1 MMPRSLRVR
10 LTTLAAAWTILA
22 LVAGGL
28 VLSYA
33 FRQTVENAFDQRL
46 DDIQLG
52 VISGVEAKPDGTLAM
67 TRPIIDQRFSQV
79 FSGWYWQVSDS
90 QTVLL
95 RSRSLWD
102 QELENT
108 AIGAIIDGEGRGYV
122 RGPRERSL
130 RGIASE
136 ITIPRRA
143 DPLVILVAADISETQ
158 REVRSFNALLATSL
172 GLLGIGLI
180 VAILLQVTLG
190 LRPLQRLRND
200 LDKIR
205 AGETAKLGDGYP
217 TEIHPLIEAMNAVLE
232 HNSEMVRRARAHA
245 GDLAHG
251 LKTPLSILKGESADF
266 DPGKSARINRQI
278 DTMSRLIDHHL
289 TRAAA
294 TGTARFTAARTEVL
308 PVATEIRASLL
319 QLFAERDLNLSLDVP
334 PALQFRGE
342 REDLEEMVGN
352 LMENACKWAQ
362 KKVCVTAQID
372 KSTLRIKVVDDGP
385 GLTDD
390 ESKTAVERGRRFDS
404 RNSGTGLGLAIVS
417 DISELYGGRIS
428 LQRAKTGGLEAILE
442 LPAAT

>member
-1 MMPRSLRVR
+1 MMRHSLRIR
-10 LTTLAAAWTILA
+10 LTILAAAWTILA

-28 VLSYA
+28 VLSFA

-52 VISGVEAKPDGTLAM
+52 VISGVEAQPDGTLAM
-67 TRPIIDQRFSQV
+67 TRPLIDQRFSQV
-79 FSGWYWQVSDS
+79 FSGWYWQISDG

-108 AIGAIIDGEGRGYV
+108 AVGAIVDGDGPGYL
-122 RGPRERSL
+122 RGPRERKL
-130 RGIASE
+130 RSIAAE

-143 DPLVILVAADISETQ
+143 EPLVILVAADISETR
-158 REVRSFNALLATSL
+158 REVRSFNALLAISL
-172 GLLGIGLI
+172 GLLGVGLI

-200 LDKIR
+200 LDRIR
-205 AGETAKLGDGYP
+205 AGEAGKLDDGYP
-217 TEIHPLIEAMNAVLE
+217 AEIHPLVEAMNAVLE

-251 LKTPLSILKGESADF
+251 LKTPLSILKGESTDF
-266 DPGKSARINRQI
+266 DPEKSARIDRQI

-294 TGTARFTAARTEVL
+294 TGTASFTAARTEVL
-308 PVATEIRASLL
+308 PVATEIRTSLL
-319 QLFAERDLNLSLDVP
+319 QLFAEQNLEISLSVSPDLY
-334 PALQFRGE
+334 FRGE
-342 REDLEEMVGN
+342 REDLEEMIGN

-362 KKVCVTAQID
+362 KKICVTAMVENN
-372 KSTLRIKVVDDGP
+372 SLRINVVDDGP
-385 GLTDD
+385 GLSDD
-390 ESKTAVERGRRFDS
+390 ESKSAVERGRRFDS
-404 RNSGTGLGLAIVS
+404 RNSGSGLGLAIVS
-417 DISELYGGRIS
+417 DISALYGGEIS
-428 LQRAKTGGLEAILE
+428 LQRSKTGGLQAILE